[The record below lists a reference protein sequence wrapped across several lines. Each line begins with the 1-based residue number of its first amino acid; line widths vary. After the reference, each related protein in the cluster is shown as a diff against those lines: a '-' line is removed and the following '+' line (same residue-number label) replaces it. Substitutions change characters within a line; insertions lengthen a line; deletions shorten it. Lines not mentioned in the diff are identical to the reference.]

1 MLCLFLWKYS
11 WISHLNKSF
20 SGIWNKVF
28 KSFTI
33 KDKKLIWMFWSKPP
47 TTILWQMDRSLE
59 WSGGVSFN
67 EKFNNQKEEKFLSSK
82 HFMHLWNIWKSFD
95 SFSSIFSLN
104 PDLLVVPRRTILHL
118 CCDCCDCSLSCP
130 ACQASGPTLDQ
141 SQTLLDMSE
150 PSASTLHWLIDWHLD
165 LWIKL

>member
-1 MLCLFLWKYS
+1 
-11 WISHLNKSF
+11 
-20 SGIWNKVF
+20 
-28 KSFTI
+28 
-33 KDKKLIWMFWSKPP
+33 MFWSKPP

-150 PSASTLHWLIDWHLD
+150 PSASTLHWLIDWLTFRFMNKTVKSMLFTIHLVQGD
-165 LWIKL
+165 ASFPTHFCL